1 MRGRGVTAGLR
12 QLPSSKP
19 ASQARVGKCHRKVL
33 ISQAQGL
40 MTVTL
45 GRAKEGGSSLG
56 LGGSWLKG
64 DMPSRSV
71 TLTGTTTPKDVSP
84 GELTSSFSDSP
95 HLTPPS
101 HC

>member
-1 MRGRGVTAGLR
+1 MRGRGVTAGLH

-19 ASQARVGKCHRKVL
+19 ASQARVGKCHQKVL

-45 GRAKEGGSSLG
+45 GRAKEGGSSLA

-84 GELTSSFSDSP
+84 GELTSSFG
-95 HLTPPS
+95 
-101 HC
+101 